1 MRQRRKSKKHME
13 AELGVM
19 IPIVMI
25 ICIGVTVVYLRKY
38 QNEERMAMI
47 DKGLDPSL
55 IASKP
60 GSTSATLRAALLLIG
75 AGIGLLLGY
84 FLDEST
90 NMEEVA
96 YFAMLFICGGA
107 GLGLAYIIEE
117 RRNRQTL
124 S

>member
-1 MRQRRKSKKHME
+1 ME

-19 IPIVMI
+19 VPIIMI

-55 IASKP
+55 IASKTRNSS
-60 GSTSATLRAALLLIG
+60 GTLRAALLLIG
-75 AGIGLLLGY
+75 SGIGLLLGY

-96 YFAMLFICGGA
+96 YFSMLFVCGGV
-107 GLGLAYIIEE
+107 GLGLAYVIEE
-117 RRNRQTL
+117 RKDRQTL